1 MLINKRDLIK
11 VINNYIKES
20 SIPTNTSD
28 IVSLLSDT
36 YTKDDLIKNR
46 GKIVDAMYKSNLIE
60 SEGVNILNY
69 ISYYFFENSVEGMSG
84 EDKAKANLD
93 IQIQLIKF
101 LCNVY
106 SVDETRR
113 SQMIKF
119 WKSFGRHVANPAT
132 PFAAFTTAIGIPGF
146 AVFLFFVMEVAWFTN
161 KDFYYKLVS
170 LDHALMNVLT
180 LSAFERFIE
189 NFNKNAKDS
198 SEEFLCNVMVLYV
211 KPGAHKKLNLPDND
225 PRIDIGGKKYDMS
238 GSSGAKNKAKEN
250 IKSLIFKDL
259 ESAVKDSIISTVSD
273 FASQDPEA
281 LRKKEK
287 DSIDKSGGKTA
298 AKFNTLD
305 FL

>member
-69 ISYYFFENSVEGMSG
+69 ISYYHFESKSSTLTGDE
-84 EDKAKANLD
+84 KAQKNLD
-93 IQIQLIKF
+93 LQISLIRF
-101 LCNVY
+101 LCKVY
-106 SVDETRR
+106 DVDEQRKG
-113 SQMIKF
+113 QILKF
-119 WKSFGRHVANPAT
+119 WRSFGQHVMNPAT
-132 PFAAFTTAIGIPGF
+132 PFAAFTSMIGRPGL
-146 AVFLFFVMEVAWFTN
+146 AVILFIMMEVAWFTD
-161 KDFYYKLVS
+161 KDFYYKLVE

-180 LSAFERFIE
+180 LSAFERFID
-189 NFNKNAKDS
+189 NFNKNASDNA
-198 SEEFLCNVMVLYV
+198 EEFLLNTLMLYV
-211 KPGAHKKLNLPDND
+211 KPGAHKKLNLPDDDMN
-225 PRIDIGGKKYDMS
+225 INIAGQKYDMS
-238 GSSGAKNKAKEN
+238 GSQDSKTLAKNN
-250 IKSLIFKDL
+250 IKDLIFKSLYD
-259 ESAVKDSIISTVSD
+259 SVKKAVKDTLTD
-273 FASQDPEA
+273 LLSQDPEE

-287 DSIDKSGGKTA
+287 ESIAKSGGKTA